1 MDWKFNI
8 ESLCVDF
15 SSPTFPSWGVGSDVQ
30 EHLIIWYG
38 VALDPYLVL
47 VVQNFIQN

>member
-47 VVQNFIQN
+47 VVQNFNQN